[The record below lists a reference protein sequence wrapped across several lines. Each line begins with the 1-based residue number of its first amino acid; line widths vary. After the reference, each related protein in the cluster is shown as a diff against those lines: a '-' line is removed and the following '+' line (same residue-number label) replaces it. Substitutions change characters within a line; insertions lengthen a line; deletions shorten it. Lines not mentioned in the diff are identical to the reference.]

1 MINGFYIKKVIAGIF
16 GYLGIS
22 ELMLRRMNKRL
33 KGNYI
38 RVINYHHVTNNKN
51 FEKQIKYIKKRF
63 DNIDYDSFVDFF
75 LTGDLSGN
83 RPGII
88 ISFDDGYLDNYD
100 VAFDI
105 LEKNKMTGWFMV
117 LPPMGFLALPLRG
130 RSLISVFFSCAR
142 VIQ

>member
-51 FEKQIKYIKKRF
+51 FEKQIKYIKKR
-63 DNIDYDSFVDFF
+63 
-75 LTGDLSGN
+75 L
-83 RPGII
+83 
-88 ISFDDGYLDNYD
+88 
-100 VAFDI
+100 
-105 LEKNKMTGWFMV
+105 
-117 LPPMGFLALPLRG
+117 
-130 RSLISVFFSCAR
+130 
-142 VIQ
+142 